1 MMRQLTNH
9 QRNLLLAALAAA
21 VVVLGLAGWALYHW
35 REALVAL
42 PPPGELR
49 EAAHGALQSIPAP
62 LYFLALVVLP
72 AFGAPMSLFYLTA
85 LPALGTGHTVTG
97 VLLVWLAVALNMVL
111 CKLLT
116 HGVFLPAI
124 EWVIRHRHLSIP
136 KIRRESEWK
145 VVLATRLSP
154 LPWTLQNYLL
164 ALGHARW
171 RTYLWLSLPVQ
182 AAIGLGFMLVGE
194 SLLTGGLGYVL
205 LAACLLIVLN
215 IVLHALRKRFSR
227 EPAQPAS

>member
-1 MMRQLTNH
+1 MRQLTQC
-9 QRNLLLAALAAA
+9 QRTLLLAALATA
-21 VVVLGLAGWALYHW
+21 VLALALAGWALYHW
-35 REALVAL
+35 RETLFPL

-49 EAAHGALQSIPAP
+49 AAAHALLEGIPAP
-62 LYFLALVVLP
+62 LYFVALVVLP
-72 AFGAPMSLFYLTA
+72 AVGAPMSLFYLTA

-124 EWVIRHRHLSIP
+124 EWVIRHRNLSIP

-171 RTYLWLSLPVQ
+171 RTYLWLSLPIQ
-182 AAIGLGFMLVGE
+182 ATIGLGMMLVGE

-215 IVLHALRKRFSR
+215 LVLHALRKRLSR